1 MTSVAPGKKVDPDPD
16 VHWVATVPSTTS
28 EPLALKLTGAPLGLV
43 GWTVML
49 PGTLTVGGVVSMR
62 FAVAEPDPVTPSLSI
77 AEHVIVVE
85 PSGNVEPDAR
95 LHCAC
100 GSGLSS
106 GSLTLTVKFT
116 GAPPGPMASAGCWL
130 VMLTVTVG
138 APFGLTV
145 TVKDVVAELPASSV
159 AVHVTV
165 VVPEVKVEPE
175 GGVHEI
181 ATDVSTSSVDVG
193 TA

>member
-1 MTSVAPGKKVDPDPD
+1 
-16 VHWVATVPSTTS
+16 
-28 EPLALKLTGAPLGLV
+28 
-43 GWTVML
+43 ML
-49 PGTLTVGGVVSMR
+49 PGTLTVGGVVSTTL
-62 FAVAEPDPVTPSLSI
+62 AVAEPEPVTPPLSV

-95 LHCAC
+95 LHCAW

-106 GSLTLTVKFT
+106 GSLTFTVKLT
-116 GAPPGPMASAGCWL
+116 GAPLGPTASAGCWL
-130 VMLTVTVG
+130 VMFTVTVG

-165 VVPEVKVEPE
+165 VVPDVKVEPE
-175 GGVHEI
+175 GGLHEI
-181 ATDVSTSSVDVG
+181 ATDGS
-193 TA
+193 